1 MENLTDGYC
10 FHDSHLYRSY
20 LDGGV
25 FEGQPLWSLFTD
37 SATRGPHRPAVRDD
51 SGRTLTYAALW
62 QEADA
67 VAGGLLSAGLT
78 PGDRVLVQLPNRIE
92 FAIVLLALLRAG
104 LPPVLALP
112 AHRLRELRHLATL
125 SDARAMVV
133 AGHHAGTDHAALARA
148 VQGEYPRL
156 RALFTIDPSADLPP
170 LPRHAAAPFS
180 PPATPPAHPALFLVS
195 GGTTGLPKLIP
206 RSHDEYRYNVARSVL
221 ACGLGPEDVSLALLP
236 IAHNFPLACPGLLG
250 AFLCGGLTVLT
261 TDPSPEHVFPLIDR
275 HRITVT
281 ALVPALARLWTA
293 ARDAEPASLESL
305 RLLQVGGARL
315 AEADARAAQR
325 AFPGALQQ
333 VFGMAEGLVCY
344 TRPGDDPERVAT
356 TQGRPMS
363 PFDELRVIGPG
374 GETAPPGQDGELLVR
389 GPYTLRGYYRAPA
402 HNARAFTPD
411 GFYRTGDRVRLTAE
425 GDVIVTGRIKD
436 VINRA
441 GECIAADEIEDHLLL
456 HPAIRQ
462 AAVVAVPD
470 ADLGERVG
478 AVIVCDG
485 APPALAELRTF
496 LAGHGLAP
504 FKLPERLRIAT
515 ALPLTPVGKID
526 KRRLI
531 DPAEP
536 GGKTGPDAPCPP

>member
-10 FHDSHLYRSY
+10 WHDPRLYERY

-25 FEGQPLWSLFTD
+25 FDGRPLWSLFTD
-37 SATRGPHRPAVRDD
+37 SATRFPHRPAVCDD
-51 SGRTLTYAALW
+51 SGRALTYAALW
-62 QEADA
+62 READA
-67 VAGGLLSAGLT
+67 VAGGFLSAGLT
-78 PGDRVLVQLPNRIE
+78 PSDRVLVQLPNRIE
-92 FAIVLLALLRAG
+92 FAVVLLALLRAG
-104 LPPVLALP
+104 LPPVLTLP
-112 AHRLRELRHLATL
+112 AHRLRELRHLAIL

-133 AGHHAGTDHAALARA
+133 ASHHAGTDHAALARA
-148 VQGEYPRL
+148 VQTEHPRL
-156 RALFTIDPSADLPP
+156 RALFSIDPSADLPP
-170 LPRHAAAPFS
+170 LPRCTAVPFS
-180 PPATPPAHPALFLVS
+180 PPAILPTHPALFLVS
-195 GGTTGLPKLIP
+195 GGTTGLPKLIA
-206 RSHDEYRYNVARSVL
+206 RSHEDYRYNVACSVE
-221 ACGLGPEDVSLALLP
+221 ACGLGPEDVSLAVLP

-250 AFLCGGLTVLT
+250 GFRCGGLTVLT
-261 TDPSPEHVFPLIDR
+261 NDPSPEHAFTLIDR

-293 ARDAEPASLESL
+293 ARDEDPAALESL

-333 VFGMAEGLVCY
+333 VFGMAEGLVCH
-344 TRPGDDPERVAT
+344 TRPGDDAERVAT

-363 PFDELRVIGPG
+363 PFDELRVVGPG
-374 GETAPPGQDGELLVR
+374 DEAVLPGQEGELLVR

-411 GFYRTGDRVRLTAE
+411 GFYRTGDRVRLTAA

-470 ADLGERVG
+470 GDLGERVG

-485 APPALAELRTF
+485 APPTLAELRAF
-496 LAGHGLAP
+496 LAGQGLAP
-504 FKLPERLRIAT
+504 FKLPERLRITA

-526 KRRLI
+526 KRRLA
-531 DPAEP
+531 DPVR
-536 GGKTGPDAPCPP
+536 PDAPCLAK